1 MTFVEESSARACA
14 ATRHELHG
22 KFVDCKQA
30 QPGPNE
36 GSAQPPPL
44 PSVPPAGGGLG
55 GHYGPPA
62 RHQAA
67 AHDAG
72 TFIAELIAAGAN
84 ASLTTHQMRRSNLR
98 PR

>member
-1 MTFVEESSARACA
+1 MCPPVAVTFQTCA

-36 GSAQPPPL
+36 GGAQPPPL
-44 PSVPPAGGGLG
+44 PAVPPAGGGLG

-62 RHQAA
+62 
-67 AHDAG
+67 G
-72 TFIAELIAAGAN
+72 GGFGAP
-84 ASLTTHQMRRSNLR
+84 AFR
-98 PR
+98 PF